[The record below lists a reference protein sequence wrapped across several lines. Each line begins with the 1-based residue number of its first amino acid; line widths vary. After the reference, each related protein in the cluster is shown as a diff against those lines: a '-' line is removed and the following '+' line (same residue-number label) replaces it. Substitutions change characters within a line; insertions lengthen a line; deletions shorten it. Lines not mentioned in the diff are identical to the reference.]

1 MAGTKGKSG
10 GKREGAG
17 RPPEEPAFVDGL
29 SADDSLV
36 FLLAVQNNPAID
48 IKERIKASIALAAY
62 QHAKKGDTGKKEDK
76 QKSAETAA
84 GKFSTTPPPPPQH
97 LRAVK

>member
-17 RPPEEPAFVDGL
+17 RPPVEPQFVDDL
-29 SADDSLV
+29 SSDDSLE

-62 QHAKKGDTGKKEDK
+62 QHAKKGDGGKKEEK
-76 QKSAETAA
+76 GEAAKKAAA
-84 GKFSTTPPPPPQH
+84 GKFAAPSGPRLVH
-97 LRAVK
+97 SNNK